1 MKRLIPIFAILLL
14 ASCAG
19 QKKLMNKWVGSSKEN
34 LILDWG
40 MPSKIV
46 EIEPGGEILVFA
58 EEVEFHHGGMASG
71 PGLPGQPG
79 TTGGSSFQS
88 TDEVKKWQYTIFMVD
103 PDGTIYHLTQQ
114 FYSVSPDKINFQ
126 VSKKI
131 DSQN

>member
-14 ASCAG
+14 ASCTG

-40 MPSKIV
+40 MPTKTV

-58 EEVEFHHGGMASG
+58 EEVKFNGGGMASG
-71 PGLPGQPG
+71 PGLPGEPG
-79 TTGGSSFQS
+79 TLGGSSFQP
-88 TDEVKKWQYTIFMVD
+88 TDEVKKWQYTMFMVD
-103 PDGTIYHLTQQ
+103 PEGKIYYLTQQ
-114 FYSVSPDKINFQ
+114 FYTSSPDKINFQ